1 MLEQGGGGDGSGAV
15 GGGGGGEGGVA
26 IGLTEDKITF
36 VSLDFLFFFRVNWMN
51 LMICKIWKN

>member
-26 IGLTEDKITF
+26 IGLTEDKVTF
-36 VSLDFLFFFRVNWMN
+36 VCLDFLGLRILVTAG
-51 LMICKIWKN
+51 IDC